1 LFKAIPEVVIKKLS
15 LAMFS
20 SPDLRIFLQD
30 PDLPFLWDRPSM
42 LTDCSKIVIAD
53 PDLKTQSSLIS
64 YVFCRIIDFGIWD
77 QKIDNFSTF
86 SPGLVLLF

>member
-1 LFKAIPEVVIKKLS
+1 
-15 LAMFS
+15 
-20 SPDLRIFLQD
+20 
-30 PDLPFLWDRPSM
+30 M

-64 YVFCRIIDFGIWD
+64 YVFCRIDDFGIWD